1 MSKHY
6 EAHDRYEGHDDYY
19 YGYNGSVSPAI
30 PAPTATTSASP
41 YYYYD
46 GYDDY
51 YYGGY
56 AANGQ
61 AGGIATATPVTATTT
76 ATPVTATAKAPAGV
90 ILDSDG
96 FAHQNADL
104 SHREVR
110 GHDGYRNA
118 IKGSDGDDVI
128 VGGSRDDILSGGLGS
143 DVISAGAGN
152 DIVIGG
158 GSRDAGINRID
169 GGPGDDILVAGGQK
183 TSAFSALFAANPL
196 LNTLVHAD
204 AKFADIADI
213 IDGTSSTSA
222 ALFGALGMASTP
234 VENDFIIHSGNGNDL
249 ILNFH
254 AATDKIVVDRVLNGV
269 TIDSASLLQRMVV
282 NGSNVTIDL
291 GQGNSVTLVGVD
303 PASLSAANF
312 VVV

>member
-1 MSKHY
+1 MSKHYEAHDRYEGHDDHYYEAHDRYEGHDDYYY

-19 YGYNGSVSPAI
+19 YGYNGSV
-30 PAPTATTSASP
+30 
-41 YYYYD
+41 
-46 GYDDY
+46 
-51 YYGGY
+51 
-56 AANGQ
+56 
-61 AGGIATATPVTATTT
+61 
-76 ATPVTATAKAPAGV
+76 
-90 ILDSDG
+90 DSDG
-96 FAHQNADL
+96 FAHQKADL
-104 SHREVR
+104 SHHEVR
-110 GHDGYRNA
+110 GDDGYRNA
-118 IKGSDGDDVI
+118 IEGSAGDDLI
-128 VGGSRDDILSGGLGS
+128 AGGGKDDVLSGGLGS

-158 GSRDAGINRID
+158 GSRDTGINRID
-169 GGPGDDILVAGGQK
+169 GGSGDDILVAGGQK

-204 AKFADIADI
+204 AKFADVADI
-213 IDGTSSTSA
+213 IDGTSSTPGT
-222 ALFGALGMASTP
+222 LFGALGMASTP

-269 TIDSASLLQRMVV
+269 TIDSASLLQHMVV

-303 PASLSAANF
+303 PAGLSAANF